1 LELVAARRVLG
12 LILSFQLLHQ
22 MVAAVAAA
30 ALVKT
35 VALAAVV
42 ILAPQGV
49 LESPGKEIMEVLVVV
64 VAAAAAAQALL
75 VRTEPRV
82 HAAMAAMGSSRV
94 FQEVLFIMPVAAAGA
109 LINHLQRELVA

>member
-1 LELVAARRVLG
+1 VGALLALG
-12 LILSFQLLHQ
+12 LILSFRLLHQ
-22 MVAAVAAA
+22 LVAVSATQMMLLKMVAQVAAA
-30 ALVKT
+30 S
-35 VALAAVV
+35 LAKQA
-42 ILAPQGV
+42 V

-94 FQEVLFIMPVAAAGA
+94 FQEVLFIMPVAVAGA